1 MTQRDPR
8 KAAPLGPSDS
18 TDSASDLIGADDWRE
33 DPHPGEAPSELE
45 SNTDA
50 MGTGERAAAGNEVVP
65 PAGTD
70 IAPDRVITS
79 ELPIVPDGLDR
90 IDVDERT
97 AEAQRESSP
106 DDCLPRRP

>member
-8 KAAPLGPSDS
+8 KPAPLGPSDS

-33 DPHPGEAPSELE
+33 DPQPGEPPPELE
-45 SNTDA
+45 SSTDA
-50 MGTGERAAAGNEVVP
+50 MGTGERAAAGNDVAP
-65 PAGTD
+65 RAGSD

-79 ELPIVPDGLDR
+79 ELPTVPDGLDR

-97 AEAQRESSP
+97 AEGQKEISP
-106 DDCLPRRP
+106 DDHSPRRR